1 MKVVT
6 TLKSPVLLTLLVCT
20 LCVDAMGSGEAWM
33 NNNTVKM
40 ISLNTSQYCYV
51 DNDTIRIDLN
61 TTTLLSIID
70 SSEGVLL
77 ATAALL
83 KQMCYHST

>member
-1 MKVVT
+1 
-6 TLKSPVLLTLLVCT
+6 
-20 LCVDAMGSGEAWM
+20 MGSGEAWM

-77 ATAALL
+77 ATAVGSDTIIFIAPA
-83 KQMCYHST
+83 QW